1 MASPSLVPSL
11 GAVKGAAPALPPLL
25 TPDRGEPGPG
35 LHTAPAPAAW
45 TSPLHQLLHRRNNR
59 RRRPLRSRGTLR
71 DRISS
76 YKGSS
81 NADSSQS
88 HGGKA
93 AATLATSIL
102 SFVNDLWE
110 EYYPSEQD
118 ADVSRQGIAKK

>member
-35 LHTAPAPAAW
+35 LHTAPAAW
-45 TSPLHQLLHRRNNR
+45 TSPLHQLLHSRNKR

-110 EYYPSEQD
+110 DYYPFKQD
-118 ADVSRQGIAKK
+118 AEVSRQGIAKK